1 MHRPSLFS
9 RVLYTTAAC
18 LSTGFSRIFLHISRR
33 MSETISVP
41 RVQKMEVYLMDNTK
55 NTKNTK
61 NTNTTDNTE
70 NTNTKNAKNAK
81 NCK

>member
-1 MHRPSLFS
+1 
-9 RVLYTTAAC
+9 
-18 LSTGFSRIFLHISRR
+18 

-61 NTNTTDNTE
+61 NTNTENTE
-70 NTNTKNAKNAK
+70 NTNTKNTKNAK
-81 NCK
+81 NCKYLLHVSYKERSRQAPLFIVCVSAPPCPGTPPA

>member
-1 MHRPSLFS
+1 
-9 RVLYTTAAC
+9 
-18 LSTGFSRIFLHISRR
+18 

-61 NTNTTDNTE
+61 NTNTENTE
-70 NTNTKNAKNAK
+70 NTNTKNPNG
-81 NCK
+81 NSDRGRLLH